1 MHIWRAKNLFLFLYR
16 AIQRIYSSEIPL
28 TYSQVGVVSSGS
40 GAGHCAGANRPGGL
54 DDIVIDYDNDDI
66 DDNGDDK
73 NMMMMIM
80 VVVL

>member
-1 MHIWRAKNLFLFLYR
+1 M
-16 AIQRIYSSEIPL
+16 
-28 TYSQVGVVSSGS
+28 VSSGS

-54 DDIVIDYDNDDI
+54 DDIVIDCDNDDI

-73 NMMMMIM
+73 VKNMMMMIM

>member
-1 MHIWRAKNLFLFLYR
+1 M
-16 AIQRIYSSEIPL
+16 
-28 TYSQVGVVSSGS
+28 VSSGS

-54 DDIVIDYDNDDI
+54 VDIVINYDSDDI
-66 DDNGDDK
+66 DDYGDEK

>member
-1 MHIWRAKNLFLFLYR
+1 MHIWWAKNLFLFLYR
-16 AIQRIYSSEIPL
+16 AVQRIYSSEIPL
-28 TYSQVGVVSSGS
+28 AYAQVGVVSSGS

-54 DDIVIDYDNDDI
+54 VDIVINYDNDDI

-80 VVVL
+80 EVVL